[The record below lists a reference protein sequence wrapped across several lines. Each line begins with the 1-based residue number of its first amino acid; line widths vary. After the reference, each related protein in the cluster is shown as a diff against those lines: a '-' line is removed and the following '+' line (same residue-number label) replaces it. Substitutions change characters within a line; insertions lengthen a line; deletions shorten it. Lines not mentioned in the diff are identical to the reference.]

1 MIKLTFKIPIK
12 ETPLS
17 RISTKG
23 GDVLHVLKCN
33 EDSYEG
39 FGEAYF
45 SSVEYNFIKAWKCHH
60 SMVMNLTVP
69 IGNVKFVFYEPDN
82 SVFEIFKIGENNYS
96 RLTIPS
102 NIWFGFQ
109 GLSRGTN
116 LILNVSNIKHD
127 ELEVSRKPLNKIKFD
142 WDS

>member
-1 MIKLTFKIPIK
+1 MSFPIK
-12 ETPLS
+12 EIPLS

-23 GDVLHVLKCN
+23 GDVLHVLKSN
-33 EDSYEG
+33 EDSFKG

-45 SSVEYNFIKAWKCHH
+45 SIVEYNFIKAWKCHH

-69 IGNVKFVFYEPDN
+69 IGNVKFVFFDPN
-82 SVFEIFKIGENNYS
+82 KNIFKVFKIGESNYS

-109 GLSRGTN
+109 GLNKGTN
-116 LILNVSNIKHD
+116 LILNLSNIKHD
-127 ELEVSRKPLNKIKFD
+127 EMEISRKPLEEIKYN
-142 WDS
+142 WNS

>member
-1 MIKLTFKIPIK
+1 
-12 ETPLS
+12 
-17 RISTKG
+17 
-23 GDVLHVLKCN
+23 
-33 EDSYEG
+33 
-39 FGEAYF
+39 
-45 SSVEYNFIKAWKCHH
+45 
-60 SMVMNLTVP
+60 MVMNLTVP
-69 IGNVKFVFYEPDN
+69 IGNVNLYFMNLTIVYLN
-82 SVFEIFKIGENNYS
+82 FKIGENNYS

-127 ELEVSRKPLNKIKFD
+127 EMEVSRKPLNKIKFD

>member
-1 MIKLTFKIPIK
+1 MTFKIPIQ
-12 ETPLS
+12 EIPLS
-17 RISTKG
+17 RISTNG

-33 EDSYEG
+33 EDSYKG

-45 SSVEYNFIKAWKCHH
+45 SIVEYNFIKAWKCHH

-69 IGNVKFVFYEPDN
+69 IGNVKFVFFEPKTN
-82 SVFEIFKIGENNYS
+82 SFEVFKIGENNYS

-116 LILNVSNIKHD
+116 LILNISNIKHD
-127 ELEVSRKPLNKIKFD
+127 EIEVSRKPLNEIKFD
-142 WDS
+142 WDSKY